1 MEPAAQL
8 AEFLGMPVDLLQPCL
23 VQPLPKPDL
32 DFATNSLNSELPQ
45 LYSGLLRICNGF
57 TLFPD
62 HPYGPISF
70 WGTSDLLAD
79 AKFDDDIVKQSI
91 TRGFCPIYGRTPHLT
106 SIRISDQ
113 SIIATDWE
121 VADNEPQGWCRPVAP
136 SMSELVQTLLKVYD
150 ADPATDWC
158 QTYVSHGSRYDLP
171 PQ

>member
-91 TRGFCPIYGRTPHLT
+91 TRGFCPNLRPHT
-106 SIRISDQ
+106 APDINSDLGP
-113 SIIATDWE
+113 I
-121 VADNEPQGWCRPVAP
+121 NHRHRLGGC
-136 SMSELVQTLLKVYD
+136 
-150 ADPATDWC
+150 
-158 QTYVSHGSRYDLP
+158 
-171 PQ
+171 